1 MTRTIPAKSI
11 LSKMKNGPDPWFGIT
26 YNMNLYRGCQHQC
39 IYCDSRSECYQLGD
53 LADIR
58 IKENALAILERE
70 LKSKRQRG
78 TVGFGSMNDPYM
90 PVEKHEELVR
100 GALKLLVRYNFPVHI
115 LTKSDLIT
123 RDIDLLQQLSKTYA
137 AASFTITTASD
148 KLSQIIEPAAPVS
161 SERLAAVKQLSKAG
175 IYTGVM
181 FMPLLPFINDTWE
194 EVEELI
200 HRSKEAGACYL
211 LFWPGMTLRK
221 GSREYFY
228 QKLDLHFPGI
238 KEKYILAF
246 GEKYTCNSLNSNK
259 LYTQAQQ
266 LCKDI
271 DLPEKMRFFISKTDF
286 QYGIDF

>member
-1 MTRTIPAKSI
+1 MPRTISAKSI
-11 LSKMKNGPDPWFGIT
+11 LSKMKNGPDLWFGIT

-53 LADIR
+53 MADIR

-70 LKSKRQRG
+70 LKSKRQKG

-100 GALKLLVRYNFPVHI
+100 GALKLLVRYNFPIHI
-115 LTKSDLIT
+115 LTKSNLIT

-148 KLSQIIEPAAPVS
+148 KLSRIIEPAAPVS
-161 SERLAAVKQLSKAG
+161 SERLAAMKKLSKAG

-181 FMPLLPFINDTWE
+181 FMPLLPYINDTWE

-200 HRSKEAGACYL
+200 NRSKEAGACYL

-228 QKLDLHFPGI
+228 NKLDQHFPGI
-238 KEKYILAF
+238 KEKYISAF
-246 GEKYTCNSLNSNK
+246 GENYTCNSLNSNK

-266 LCKDI
+266 LCSDI
-271 DLPEKMRFFISKTDF
+271 DLPEKMSFFTRKTDYQF
-286 QYGIDF
+286 GIDF